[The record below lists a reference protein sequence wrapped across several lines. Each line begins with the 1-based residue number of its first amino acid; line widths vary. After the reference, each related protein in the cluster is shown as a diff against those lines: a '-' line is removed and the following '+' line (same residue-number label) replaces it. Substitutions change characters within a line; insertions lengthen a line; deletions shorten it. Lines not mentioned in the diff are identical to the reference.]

1 MHYTTVFPLRSKVD
15 VRGVLT
21 DWIIAFCRQLSAQ
34 FQQDLQVLRCTLTEA
49 VSFPLASLRTFVV
62 WRASPSRSHFWP
74 PPQQNGIAERR
85 IGLIKEVARTSMIHA
100 AAPHFLWPFAA
111 RYAALDLLLLSPLA
125 HVFPS
130 LPGGAGPEVAESG
143 GAGSGSAGSGG
154 ADTGGVASPS
164 GGGVVGGPAGGSGIG

>member
-62 WRASPSRSHFWP
+62 WRASPS
-74 PPQQNGIAERR
+74 
-85 IGLIKEVARTSMIHA
+85 
-100 AAPHFLWPFAA
+100 
-111 RYAALDLLLLSPLA
+111 LDLLLLSPLA